1 MLLFVGVASF
11 LQYIDNNTKK
21 NKRTLG
27 NMNGLDGCPDYIITG
42 NIKGYPHSRIY
53 PRWML
58 ETINKTIII

>member
-21 NKRTLG
+21 NKRTHG

-53 PRWML
+53 PR
-58 ETINKTIII
+58 